1 MLKAWH
7 LPVAP
12 FIKVQ
17 QDRLFITLWLSGE
30 SLPQRITLRAEEDNE
45 ELSLP
50 MQRLRQAPQPGVVA
64 WRGEISL
71 ASGQPRRRYSF
82 KLLWA
87 DHQRWFTPQGFTRFP
102 PARLEQFAIDLP
114 DAGPQWVADQV
125 FYQIF
130 PDRFARSA
138 ARDADQ
144 DAVYYH
150 HAAGREIVRKAWDDP
165 LTGEAGGSTFYGGD
179 LDGISEKLPY
189 LKQLGVTALYL
200 NPVFAAP
207 SVHKYDTED
216 YRRVDP
222 QFGGDAALLRLRHN
236 TQRAGMR
243 MILDGV
249 FNHTGDSHPWFD
261 RHQQGSGGAGHD
273 PDSPWRDWFTFSEEG
288 QAHNWLGY
296 ASLPKLDYRSTSL
309 VNEIYAG
316 EDSIVR
322 HWLKA
327 PWSMDGWRLDVVH
340 MLGEGGGARNNLQHI
355 AGITQA
361 AKQAQPEA
369 FVFGEHFG
377 DARQWLQADAEDAA
391 MNYRGFTFPIW
402 GFLANTDIS
411 YDPQKIDAQT
421 CMAWMDN
428 YRAGLSHQ
436 QQLRMFNQLD
446 SHDTARFK
454 SLLGKDVARLP
465 LAVVWLFSW
474 PGVPCIY
481 YGDEVG
487 VDGNNDPFC
496 RKPFPWDPALQD
508 TQLLALYQ
516 RMAKL
521 RKAHQA
527 LRYGGCQVIY
537 AEDNVVVFVRVY
549 KQQRVLVA
557 INRGEACEV
566 VIEDSPLLNV
576 AGLDAAGGRRRLP
589 GRGADPPGHLRQRL
603 VRPLMVELAQ
613 QVAAEERLPPPALSQ
628 PIIPAAP
635 GHIGNILFPPAGDA
649 FLHQTAFYQPRAS
662 DMARQKAA
670 AQPGAQ

>member
-114 DAGPQWVADQV
+114 DAGPQWVVDQV

-150 HAAGREIVRKAWDDP
+150 HAAGREIVRKAWDEP

-261 RHQQGSGGAGHD
+261 RHQQGSGGAGHY

-361 AKQAQPEA
+361 AKQTQPEA

-521 RKAHQA
+521 RKAQQA

-549 KQQRVLVA
+549 KLQRVLVA

-576 AGLDAAGGRRRLP
+576 AGWTLLEGAGAFQDGVLTLPAISASVWSGR
-589 GRGADPPGHLRQRL
+589 
-603 VRPLMVELAQ
+603 
-613 QVAAEERLPPPALSQ
+613 
-628 PIIPAAP
+628 
-635 GHIGNILFPPAGDA
+635 
-649 FLHQTAFYQPRAS
+649 
-662 DMARQKAA
+662 
-670 AQPGAQ
+670 

>member
-12 FIKVQ
+12 FIKEQ
-17 QDRLFITLWLSGE
+17 QERLVITLWLSGE
-30 SLPQRITLRAEEDNE
+30 TMPQRITLRAEEDNE

-50 MQRLRQAPQPGVVA
+50 MQRLRQSPHADVVA
-64 WRGEISL
+64 WRGEINL
-71 ASGQPRRRYSF
+71 MNGQPRRRYSF

-87 DHQRWFTPQGFTRFP
+87 DRQLWFTPQGFQRFP
-102 PARLEQFAIDLP
+102 PARLEQFAVDVP
-114 DAGPQWVADQV
+114 DSGPQWVPDQV

-130 PDRFARSA
+130 PDRFARSE
-138 ARDADQ
+138 AREAGQ
-144 DAVYYH
+144 DEVYYH
-150 HAAGREIVRKAWDDP
+150 HAAGQDIVLKAWDEP

-200 NPVFAAP
+200 NPVFVAP
-207 SVHKYDTED
+207 SVHKYDTAD

-236 TQRAGMR
+236 TQREGMR
-243 MILDGV
+243 LILDGV

-261 RHQQGSGGAGHD
+261 RHQQASNGACHQ
-273 PDSPWRDWFTFSEEG
+273 PDSPWREWFNFSPDG
-288 QAHNWLGY
+288 VAHNWLGY
-296 ASLPKLDYRSTSL
+296 ASLPKLDYRSSSL

-316 EDSIVR
+316 EDTVVR

-340 MLGEGGGARNNLQHI
+340 MLGEDGGARNNLRHI

-361 AKQAQPEA
+361 AKREQPEA

-391 MNYRGFTFPIW
+391 MNYRGFTFPLW

-411 YDPQKIDAQT
+411 YDPQHIDAQT

-465 LAVVWLFSW
+465 LAVVWLFCW

-508 TQLLALYQ
+508 ENLLALYK
-516 RMAKL
+516 RMTTL
-521 RKAHQA
+521 RKGHQA

-557 INRGEACEV
+557 INRGHACEV
-566 VIEDSPLLNV
+566 VIDASPLLEGKTWQRKEG
-576 AGLDAAGGRRRLP
+576 AGEMHDDVLSLP
-589 GRGADPPGHLRQRL
+589 AI
-603 VRPLMVELAQ
+603 
-613 QVAAEERLPPPALSQ
+613 S
-628 PIIPAAP
+628 
-635 GHIGNILFPPAGDA
+635 
-649 FLHQTAFYQPRAS
+649 AS
-662 DMARQKAA
+662 VWCSR
-670 AQPGAQ
+670 

>member
-82 KLLWA
+82 KLLWD

-102 PARLEQFAIDLP
+102 PARLEKFAIDLP

-576 AGLDAAGGRRRLP
+576 AGWTLQEGAGAFQDGVLTLPAISANVWSGR
-589 GRGADPPGHLRQRL
+589 
-603 VRPLMVELAQ
+603 
-613 QVAAEERLPPPALSQ
+613 
-628 PIIPAAP
+628 
-635 GHIGNILFPPAGDA
+635 
-649 FLHQTAFYQPRAS
+649 
-662 DMARQKAA
+662 
-670 AQPGAQ
+670 

>member
-102 PARLEQFAIDLP
+102 PDRLEQFAIDLP

-150 HAAGREIVRKAWDDP
+150 HAAGREIVRKAWDEP

-261 RHQQGSGGAGHD
+261 RHQQGSGGAGHY

-361 AKQAQPEA
+361 AKQTQPEA

-521 RKAHQA
+521 RKAQQA

-549 KQQRVLVA
+549 KLQRVLVA

-576 AGLDAAGGRRRLP
+576 AGWTLLEGAGAFQDGVLTLPAISASVWSGR
-589 GRGADPPGHLRQRL
+589 
-603 VRPLMVELAQ
+603 
-613 QVAAEERLPPPALSQ
+613 
-628 PIIPAAP
+628 
-635 GHIGNILFPPAGDA
+635 
-649 FLHQTAFYQPRAS
+649 
-662 DMARQKAA
+662 
-670 AQPGAQ
+670 

>member
-12 FIKVQ
+12 FIKEQ
-17 QDRLFITLWLSGE
+17 QERLVITLWLSGE
-30 SLPQRITLRAEEDNE
+30 TMPQRITLRAEEDNE

-50 MQRLRQAPQPGVVA
+50 MQRLRQSPHADVVA
-64 WRGEISL
+64 WRGEINL
-71 ASGQPRRRYSF
+71 MNGQPRRRYSF

-87 DHQRWFTPQGFTRFP
+87 DRQLWFTPQGFQRFP
-102 PARLEQFAIDLP
+102 PARLEQFAVDVP
-114 DAGPQWVADQV
+114 DSCPQWVADQV

-130 PDRFARSA
+130 PDRFARSE
-138 ARDADQ
+138 AREAGQDQ
-144 DAVYYH
+144 VYYH
-150 HAAGREIVRKAWDDP
+150 HAAGQNIVLKAWDEP

-200 NPVFAAP
+200 NPVFVAP
-207 SVHKYDTED
+207 SVHKYDTAD

-236 TQRAGMR
+236 TQREGMR
-243 MILDGV
+243 LILDGV

-261 RHQQGSGGAGHD
+261 RHQQASNGACHQ
-273 PDSPWRDWFTFSEEG
+273 PDSPWREWFNFSQEG
-288 QAHNWLGY
+288 VAHNWLGY
-296 ASLPKLDYRSTSL
+296 ASLPKLDYRSSSL

-316 EDSIVR
+316 EDSVVR

-340 MLGEGGGARNNLQHI
+340 MLGEDGGARNNLRHI

-361 AKQAQPEA
+361 AKREQPEA

-391 MNYRGFTFPIW
+391 MNYRGFTFPLW

-411 YDPQKIDAQT
+411 YDPQHIDAQT

-465 LAVVWLFSW
+465 LAVVWLFCW

-496 RKPFPWDPALQD
+496 RKPFPWDPSLQD
-508 TQLLALYQ
+508 ETLLALYK
-516 RMAKL
+516 RMTTL
-521 RKAHQA
+521 RKGYQA

-557 INRGEACEV
+557 INRGHACEV
-566 VIEDSPLLNV
+566 VIDVSPLLE
-576 AGLDAAGGRRRLP
+576 GKTW
-589 GRGADPPGHLRQRL
+589 QRK
-603 VRPLMVELAQ
+603 E
-613 QVAAEERLPPPALSQ
+613 
-628 PIIPAAP
+628 
-635 GHIGNILFPPAGDA
+635 GAGDMHDDVLSLPA
-649 FLHQTAFYQPRAS
+649 ISAS
-662 DMARQKAA
+662 VWCSR
-670 AQPGAQ
+670 

>member
-12 FIKVQ
+12 FIKEQ
-17 QDRLFITLWLSGE
+17 QERLVITLWLSGE
-30 SLPQRITLRAEEDNE
+30 TMPQRITLRAEEDNE

-50 MQRLRQAPQPGVVA
+50 MQRLRQSPHADVVA
-64 WRGEISL
+64 WRGEINL
-71 ASGQPRRRYSF
+71 MNGQPRRRYSF

-87 DHQRWFTPQGFTRFP
+87 DRQLWFTPQGFQRFP
-102 PARLEQFAIDLP
+102 PARLEQFAVDVP
-114 DAGPQWVADQV
+114 DSRPQWVADQV

-130 PDRFARSA
+130 PDRFARSE
-138 ARDADQ
+138 AREAGQ
-144 DAVYYH
+144 DEVYYH
-150 HAAGREIVRKAWDDP
+150 HAAGQDIVLKAWDEP

-200 NPVFAAP
+200 NPVFVAP
-207 SVHKYDTED
+207 SVHKYDTAD

-236 TQRAGMR
+236 TQREGMR
-243 MILDGV
+243 LILDGV

-261 RHQQGSGGAGHD
+261 RHQQASNGACHQ
-273 PDSPWRDWFTFSEEG
+273 PDSPWREWFNFSPDG
-288 QAHNWLGY
+288 VAHNWLGY
-296 ASLPKLDYRSTSL
+296 ASLPKLDYRSSSL

-316 EDSIVR
+316 EDSVVR

-340 MLGEGGGARNNLQHI
+340 MLGEEGGARNNLRHI

-361 AKQAQPEA
+361 AKREQPEA

-391 MNYRGFTFPIW
+391 MNYRGFTFPLW

-411 YDPQKIDAQT
+411 YDPQHIDAQT

-465 LAVVWLFSW
+465 LAVVWLFCW

-508 TQLLALYQ
+508 ENLLALYK
-516 RMAKL
+516 RMTTL
-521 RKAHQA
+521 RKGHQA

-557 INRGEACEV
+557 INRGHACEV
-566 VIEDSPLLNV
+566 VIDASPLLE
-576 AGLDAAGGRRRLP
+576 GKTW
-589 GRGADPPGHLRQRL
+589 QRK
-603 VRPLMVELAQ
+603 E
-613 QVAAEERLPPPALSQ
+613 
-628 PIIPAAP
+628 
-635 GHIGNILFPPAGDA
+635 GAGDMHEDVLSLPA
-649 FLHQTAFYQPRAS
+649 ISAS
-662 DMARQKAA
+662 VWCSR
-670 AQPGAQ
+670 